1 MCRPAVSYY
10 QDIYPYLIFRHH
22 HLSSAGTDSSYKL
35 AIKMAERQTSAVEE
49 VKVTSEDV
57 SEWTENLGA
66 VILVQRARVR
76 SLTAKPLMAE
86 TEKRKLESLE
96 SLLKDAI
103 IAQDARY
110 KKLRAST
117 AARSKINEAY
127 WNLESVK
134 TRLRE
139 AIIDQGARVRKL
151 KVKSEVEE
159 AERRQESLKADWK
172 AATGGDWSEVREEG
186 PILLTTNRVRGREV
200 LPELRE
206 RLKELVREKVIR

>member
-1 MCRPAVSYY
+1 
-10 QDIYPYLIFRHH
+10 
-22 HLSSAGTDSSYKL
+22 
-35 AIKMAERQTSAVEE
+35 MAERETSAVEE
-49 VKVTSEDV
+49 VKVTSEAV
-57 SEWTENLGA
+57 SEWTEDLGA

-103 IAQDARY
+103 IAQDAHY

-117 AARSKINEAY
+117 ADRSKINEAY
-127 WNLESVK
+127 WKLESVK

-159 AERRQESLKADWK
+159 AERRQESLKADYK
-172 AATGGDWSEVREEG
+172 AATGSDWSEVREEG
-186 PILLTTNRVRGREV
+186 PILLTTNKVRGPEV
-200 LPELRE
+200 LPELGE
-206 RLKELVREKVIR
+206 RLKDLVREKVIR

>member
-1 MCRPAVSYY
+1 
-10 QDIYPYLIFRHH
+10 
-22 HLSSAGTDSSYKL
+22 
-35 AIKMAERQTSAVEE
+35 MAESQTSAVEE
-49 VKVTSEDV
+49 KKITSEAV
-57 SEWTENLGA
+57 SKWTRDLGE

-86 TEKRKLESLE
+86 TEQRKLESLE

-110 KKLRAST
+110 KNLKAT
-117 AARSKINEAY
+117 NAATSKIHEAFHKI
-127 WNLESVK
+127 ESLK

-151 KVKSEVEE
+151 RTDRRATEAEIEE
-159 AERRQESLKADWK
+159 AERRQESLKADYK

-186 PILLTTNRVRGREV
+186 PILLTTNKVRGREV
-200 LPELRE
+200 MPELRE
-206 RLKELVREKVIR
+206 RLKELVRENVIR

>member
-1 MCRPAVSYY
+1 
-10 QDIYPYLIFRHH
+10 
-22 HLSSAGTDSSYKL
+22 
-35 AIKMAERQTSAVEE
+35 MAERQTSAVEE
-49 VKVTSEDV
+49 NQVTSEDV
-57 SEWTENLGA
+57 SKWTEDLGE

-103 IAQDARY
+103 IAQDANL
-110 KKLRAST
+110 KELNAT
-117 AARSKINEAY
+117 NADRSKINKAY
-127 WNLESVK
+127 HKLDSLK

-139 AIIDQGARVRKL
+139 AIIEQGARVRKL

-172 AATGGDWSEVREEG
+172 AATGDDWSEVREEG
-186 PILLTTNRVRGREV
+186 PILLTTNKVKGREV
-200 LPELRE
+200 LPELGE
-206 RLKELVREKVIR
+206 RLKELSRENVIR

>member
-1 MCRPAVSYY
+1 
-10 QDIYPYLIFRHH
+10 
-22 HLSSAGTDSSYKL
+22 
-35 AIKMAERQTSAVEE
+35 MAERQTSTEE
-49 VKVTSEDV
+49 EKKITSEDV
-57 SEWTENLGA
+57 SKWTKDLGEI
-66 VILVQRARVR
+66 ILVQRARVR

-103 IAQDARY
+103 IAQDVRY
-110 KKLRAST
+110 KKLGAT
-117 AARSKINEAY
+117 NADWTEINAAYFK
-127 WNLESVK
+127 LESVK

-151 KVKSEVEE
+151 RTDRATESEVEE

-186 PILLTTNRVRGREV
+186 PILLTTNKVKGKDV
-200 LPELRE
+200 LPELKQ
-206 RLKELVREKVIR
+206 RLKELVQEGVIR

>member
-1 MCRPAVSYY
+1 
-10 QDIYPYLIFRHH
+10 
-22 HLSSAGTDSSYKL
+22 
-35 AIKMAERQTSAVEE
+35 MAEHQDSAKEE
-49 VKVTSEDV
+49 KKITSEDV
-57 SEWTENLGA
+57 SKWTKDLGE

-86 TEKRKLESLE
+86 TEMRKLESLE

-110 KKLRAST
+110 KKLRSST
-117 AARSKINEAY
+117 AARSEINEAY
-127 WNLESVK
+127 HKLEFLK

-151 KVKSEVEE
+151 WKDRASESEIEE

-172 AATGGDWSEVREEG
+172 AATGGDWSEVKEEG
-186 PILLTTNRVRGREV
+186 PILLTTNAVRGKEV
-200 LPELRE
+200 LPELKE
-206 RLKELVREKVIR
+206 RLKELRREDVIR